1 MFVLDDTIEKLDVDA
16 STLLK
21 LFRSMRDVQMALPG
35 FPSQEASAYLCQFQ
49 AGKSVATF
57 AVFHLQRS
65 GKLAFY
71 RSEPGEVT
79 PAKAEGVMYQ
89 GLDFVESMGFLLS
102 DMDLELMA
110 DADRAML
117 WKSLPLFLG
126 CTAEETSDVP
136 AEPAKVASPPK
147 KKKAPVQKPEKEAV
161 PSPAPEPPVPQ
172 AEPERLSGDAATET
186 AEGVDELLAAVEN
199 LRARRPG
206 VASRKKQAGPTEMK
220 KRCLEFKEN
229 LGRILASL

>member
-1 MFVLDDTIEKLDVDA
+1 MFVLDDTIEKLDVEA
-16 STLLK
+16 ATLLK

-71 RSEPGEVT
+71 RSEPGEVP

-110 DADRAML
+110 DADREML

-126 CTAEETSDVP
+126 CTVEETSDVP
-136 AEPAKVASPPK
+136 AEPAKVDLPPK
-147 KKKAPVQKPEKEAV
+147 KKKTSVQEPEKKAV
-161 PSPAPEPPVPQ
+161 ASPAPEPRVQQ
-172 AEPERLSGDAATET
+172 AEPELSSGDAPKET

-206 VASRKKQAGPTEMK
+206 VASRKKPPSPAEMK